1 MAFKKKD
8 GDKKDEKGK
17 DGKKVPFWM
26 KFKKGK
32 KGKSAGDKK
41 AGKKMG
47 TK

>member
-1 MAFKKKD
+1 
-8 GDKKDEKGK
+8 
-17 DGKKVPFWM
+17 M